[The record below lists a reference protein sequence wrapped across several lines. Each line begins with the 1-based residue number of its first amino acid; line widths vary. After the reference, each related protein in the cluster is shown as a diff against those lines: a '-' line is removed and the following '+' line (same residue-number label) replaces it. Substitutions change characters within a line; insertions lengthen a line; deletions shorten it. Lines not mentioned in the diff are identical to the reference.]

1 MEKEVKK
8 KKKLKLNKRRIIVL
22 IVALILLLLLIVG
35 IVNLFKLLFAKEKSV
50 GNLSNMG
57 LVLED
62 GNTVFYNKFEDG
74 IIKIKGNKEYQITDE
89 TAYSMTMYEDEI
101 YYLTV
106 SSLDTIE
113 LKKVKENGDGLT
125 KIKTLATTISKFYIK
140 DGYVYYASNGDVKG
154 ISKLSLADNS
164 ENVIAV
170 SNVQDFVLEG
180 DTVYYVDNVG
190 YIYSSNLTGTD
201 IKEVA
206 QDYKVKKIQIMKK
219 WIYFYDETENALCKI
234 RLDGSDKKTV
244 ATFVNNEIYNVT
256 SKKIYYYDSVNKQIC
271 KCDLKGKK
279 STAIVTLEATK
290 PRINIVDGHVYYLD
304 NSKDNTQI
312 YQMFRVKTSGNAAKS
327 IEY

>member
-1 MEKEVKK
+1 MEKK
-8 KKKLKLNKRRIIVL
+8 KKKLKLNKRRVIVL
-22 IVALILLLLLIVG
+22 IIALILLLLLIVG
-35 IVNLFKLLFAKEKSV
+35 IVNLFKLIFAKEKSV

-74 IIKIKGNKEYQITDE
+74 IVKVKGNKEYQITDE

-113 LKKVKENGDGLT
+113 LKKVKDNGDGLT
-125 KIKTLATTISKFYIK
+125 KIKTLTTTISKFYIK

-154 ISKLSLADNS
+154 IAKLSLADNS

-180 DTVYYVDNVG
+180 DTIYYVDNVG

-206 QDYKVKKIQIMKK
+206 KDYKVKKIQIMKK

-256 SKKIYYYDSVNKQIC
+256 SKKIYYYDAVNKQIC